1 MAKLLLIGG
10 IVAGVVD
17 KLKLFV
23 FIQVIKNFD
32 PMGCAMIRGAF
43 TLKQLEALICV
54 ADLGSFR
61 KAAQHLNTTQPNIST
76 RIAGLETVLQTT
88 LMHRDAGSVQMTG
101 KGQKVLDAARAVL
114 RQAEAMIEVAEQ
126 PDLIDD
132 TLRLGVTEMVA
143 CTWIRPYLRDLR
155 EMYPNLS
162 VALTVDLS
170 VNLDRDLAARALD
183 LTIQNAPFAT
193 ASSGLVPL
201 EKAGYVWVARPDVA
215 HALPGG
221 TNLDRLADVTIL
233 THAPHTRAFMEL
245 AEAFRKRR
253 LRPRLVPSNSLTSC
267 LYMAEDGMGA
277 AVVPAPMAVGAMA
290 RGDLV
295 EVPVEWCPTPLEFA
309 ARFNTE
315 VVARYVG
322 RAAQAAADRA
332 RM

>member
-1 MAKLLLIGG
+1 
-10 IVAGVVD
+10 
-17 KLKLFV
+17 
-23 FIQVIKNFD
+23 
-32 PMGCAMIRGAF
+32 MIRGAF

-61 KAAQHLNTTQPNIST
+61 KAAEHLNTTQPNIST
-76 RIAGLETVLQTT
+76 RIAGLEAVLGTS
-88 LMHRDAGSVQMTG
+88 LMQRDAGSVQMTA
-101 KGQKVLDAARAVL
+101 KGQKILDAARSVL
-114 RQAEAMIEVAEQ
+114 RQAEAMIEIAEA

-193 ASSGLVPL
+193 ASSGMVPL
-201 EKAGYVWVARPDVA
+201 EKAGYVWVATADIARS
-215 HALPGG
+215 LPKG
-221 TNLDRLADVTIL
+221 TGLKRLADVTVL
-233 THAPHTRAFMEL
+233 THARHTQAYVEL
-245 AEAFRKRR
+245 SEAFRMCRV
-253 LRPRLVPSNSLTSC
+253 RPRLVPSNSLTSC
-267 LYMAEDGMGA
+267 LYMAEDGMGV
-277 AVVPAPMAVGAMA
+277 AVVPAPMAAGALA
-290 RGDLV
+290 QGDLV
-295 EVPVEWCPTPLEFA
+295 EVAMAWRPTPLEFA

-322 RAAQAAADRA
+322 QAAQAAVLRA
-332 RM
+332 KG